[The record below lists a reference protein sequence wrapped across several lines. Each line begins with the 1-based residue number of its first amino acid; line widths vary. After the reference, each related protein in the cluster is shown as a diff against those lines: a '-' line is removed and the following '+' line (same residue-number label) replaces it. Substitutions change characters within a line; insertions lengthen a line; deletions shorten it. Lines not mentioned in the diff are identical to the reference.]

1 MSTEIQDRHN
11 RASQILSSSW
21 NNQTSVFQNFSDQ
34 NRMFISNFRFK
45 FEHVLLDLKLAK
57 YNSSYSPT
65 EENFLLAGRIIFLRS
80 LGKIIFLRLR
90 DESGEVQIQF
100 SPQHLGNF
108 SELQVQNYLSV
119 GDYISVSGIGIV
131 SKTGELTLAAQKF
144 QLLTKAYRPLPTKQ
158 DISDQETLYRQRYLD
173 FTLHPDKLN
182 HIRLR
187 AKVLQTLRM
196 TLDES
201 GFVGV
206 ETPTLH
212 HSVGGA
218 SARPFVTHHN
228 FLDQDLTLRVAPEL
242 YLKRLLVGGLER
254 VYEIGRC
261 YRNEAIDSR
270 HNPEFTSL
278 EFYQAYTSTSQMIAF
293 VQATLSNL
301 VLANKDCQIIIDNE
315 PFVLS
320 IQELV
325 EQWCIEEVGL
335 TLEKLHNSPGN
346 DLSGTGLENEPDL
359 IQAKTQFDKF
369 KSLSKEMGNLYLFET
384 FVEKTLAR
392 KYSNKPLFIT
402 GFPIEAS
409 PLAKPLESNPILTDR
424 FELYINGI
432 EVANG
437 FQELNDPD
445 IQAMNFRAQLEAKN
459 NPDSEYMDFDQDYI
473 FALEYGMP
481 PAVGCGIGI
490 DRLVMLLAGEK
501 SIKEILTFPA
511 TRKF

>member
-1 MSTEIQDRHN
+1 MSTEIQDRRN

-34 NRMFISNFRFK
+34 NRIFISNFRFK

-100 SPQHLGNF
+100 SPQHLANF
-108 SELQVQNYLSV
+108 SEFQVQNYLSV

-173 FTLHPDKLN
+173 FALHPEKLN
-182 HIRLR
+182 LLRLR
-187 AKVLQTLRM
+187 AQVLRAFRQ
-196 TLDES
+196 TLDENN
-201 GFVGV
+201 FVEV
-206 ETPTLH
+206 ETPMLH

-218 SARPFVTHHN
+218 SARPFITHHN

-261 YRNEAIDSR
+261 FRNESIDSH

-278 EFYQAYTSTSQMIAF
+278 EFYQAYTSTKNMIDFIHLILQDLICKAENASF
-293 VQATLSNL
+293 SL
-301 VLANKDCQIIIDNE
+301 KKE
-315 PFVLS
+315 PFLIS
-320 IQELV
+320 IEKIV
-325 EQWCIEEVGL
+325 DSWCR
-335 TLEKLHNSPGN
+335 EKH
-346 DLSGTGLENEPDL
+346 DM
-359 IQAKTQFDKF
+359 
-369 KSLSKEMGNLYLFET
+369 SLSLFHLVVDKDGNLPKIPLPLNFKDMSVGIRNLFLFEN
-384 FVEKTLAR
+384 FVEKHLGD
-392 KYSNKPLFIT
+392 KYNHPVFVV
-402 GFPIEAS
+402 GFPIESS
-409 PLAKPLESNPILTDR
+409 PLAKPLINNPKLADR

-445 IQAMNFRAQLEAKN
+445 TQACNFRTQLEAKN

-473 FALEYGMP
+473 SALEYGIP

-501 SIKEILTFPA
+501 SIKEILTFPV